1 MAGFDFIGASRFNF
15 QRAARAL
22 GLDAWRERQLVTP
35 AREVK
40 VELSVAMDDGTI
52 GTFVGYRVQHDDS
65 RGPMKGG
72 IRYHPAVDPDEV
84 TALASLMTWKTAVVD
99 LPYGGAKGGV
109 NCDPSKLSQGE
120 LQRLTRTLTD
130 QLHDVIGPQKD
141 IPAPDMGTNSQTMA
155 WICDQ
160 YAQHHG
166 WTPAVITGKP
176 VELGGSLGRESATG
190 RGCLFALEAL
200 LADQGR
206 TLAGVTVAIQGFGN
220 VGSWT
225 ARLMA
230 EQGAKIVA
238 VSDVTGA
245 VHDPRGLDLVA
256 LQAHVKA
263 TRGVKGF
270 AGAEAIAPEAVL
282 TARCEVLVPAAL
294 EGQLTREN
302 AELVQARII
311 IEGANGPT
319 TPEADEVFRRRGV
332 VVVPDIFANAGGVTV
347 SYFEWVQNV
356 QCYRWTEERV
366 NAELK
371 LRMLQ
376 AWSDLKAQA
385 SKARDLREAAF
396 MLAVGR
402 VARATSLRR

>member
-1 MAGFDFIGASRFNF
+1 
-15 QRAARAL
+15 
-22 GLDAWRERQLVTP
+22 
-35 AREVK
+35 
-40 VELSVAMDDGTI
+40 
-52 GTFVGYRVQHDDS
+52 
-65 RGPMKGG
+65 
-72 IRYHPAVDPDEV
+72 
-84 TALASLMTWKTAVVD
+84 
-99 LPYGGAKGGV
+99 
-109 NCDPSKLSQGE
+109 
-120 LQRLTRTLTD
+120 
-130 QLHDVIGPQKD
+130 
-141 IPAPDMGTNSQTMA
+141 MGTNAQIMA

-166 WTPAVITGKP
+166 WTPAVIVTGKP
-176 VELGGSLGRESATG
+176 VELGGSLGREAATG
-190 RGCLFALEAL
+190 RGCLYALEAL

-206 TLAGVTVAIQGFGN
+206 TLAGTVAIQGFGN

-302 AELVQARII
+302 ARAR
-311 IEGANGPT
+311 ASSSRARTARPRPRPT
-319 TPEADEVFRRRGV
+319 TSC
-332 VVVPDIFANAGGVTV
+332 T
-347 SYFEWVQNV
+347 S
-356 QCYRWTEERV
+356 
-366 NAELK
+366 
-371 LRMLQ
+371 
-376 AWSDLKAQA
+376 
-385 SKARDLREAAF
+385 
-396 MLAVGR
+396 
-402 VARATSLRR
+402 ATCWWCQT